1 MFVHEFPEA
10 VCIVGV
16 VWVNVE
22 LERVEVS
29 TEKEQALR
37 QFDVLFLEG
46 DGLDLANGV
55 DGVERNCNTQSVAS
69 YEGGGGQV
77 DQDWECVQVA
87 RCIHIPYSRKF
98 LREKIFTNF
107 TILQPPV
114 LHEILG
120 IPHPLCDQFNLP

>member
-69 YEGGGGQV
+69 YERGGGKWIRIGSV
-77 DQDWECVQVA
+77 CRW
-87 RCIHIPYSRKF
+87 IHTYIYH
-98 LREKIFTNF
+98 IAGNF
-107 TILQPPV
+107 
-114 LHEILG
+114 
-120 IPHPLCDQFNLP
+120 